1 MPYTTFDNNSN
12 SIDEIFTSH
21 TIDHFYRWETLD
33 MLQDWYRMLKP
44 EGKLI
49 IEVADFLRCIL
60 WLIHPNRKK
69 RIAAK
74 NQFYGNQWDRLEY
87 ETHRYLWTA
96 RELSDVL
103 CDIGYRKVF
112 YSHKTRTH
120 YPGRD
125 MRLEAIK

>member
-1 MPYTTFDNNSN
+1 
-12 SIDEIFTSH
+12 
-21 TIDHFYRWETLD
+21 
-33 MLQDWYRMLKP
+33 
-44 EGKLI
+44 
-49 IEVADFLRCIL
+49 
-60 WLIHPNRKK
+60 LIHPNRKK